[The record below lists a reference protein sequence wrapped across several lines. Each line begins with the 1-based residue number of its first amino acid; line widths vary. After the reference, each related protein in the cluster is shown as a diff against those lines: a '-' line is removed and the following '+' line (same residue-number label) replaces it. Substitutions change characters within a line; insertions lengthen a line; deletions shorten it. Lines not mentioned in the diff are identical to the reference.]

1 MNDRE
6 RKVFEAA
13 IQKYGVVHQE
23 KKLLEEMAELQK
35 EICKHWDGAQNLE
48 RIADEMADVSIMLDQ
63 MKLIF
68 QNGGLVE
75 THREYKVDQLLRRI
89 VYGEEAAE

>member
-6 RKVFEAA
+6 RMVFEAA
-13 IQKYGVVHQE
+13 IQEYGAVHQQ
-23 KKLLEEMAELQK
+23 KKLLKEMAELQK
-35 EICKHWDGAQNLE
+35 EICKHWNGAQNLE
-48 RIADEMADVSIMLDQ
+48 KIADEMADVGIMLDQ

-75 THREYKVDQLLRRI
+75 ARREYKVDRLLRRI
-89 VYGEEAAE
+89 ANGKEARL